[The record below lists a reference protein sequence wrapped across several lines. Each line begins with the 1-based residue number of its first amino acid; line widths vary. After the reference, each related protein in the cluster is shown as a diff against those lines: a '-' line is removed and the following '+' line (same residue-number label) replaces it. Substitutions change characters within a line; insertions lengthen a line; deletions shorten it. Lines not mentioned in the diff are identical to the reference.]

1 MSYTNAGISYAS
13 VAESNAIVEKAK
25 SKGKIVVDNLVSNVI
40 IQTCNGNIRKY
51 QINRIVKESEYR
63 MYKRDAINKRLR
75 SKLIA
80 KKTATVDQQ

>member
-1 MSYTNAGISYAS
+1 METL
-13 VAESNAIVEKAK
+13 E
-25 SKGKIVVDNLVSNVI
+25 
-40 IQTCNGNIRKY
+40 NIK
-51 QINRIVKESEYR
+51 INRIVKESEDR